1 MSALPPLR
9 PFILTLVA
17 AIAPGCT
24 HFANVTEVPTT
35 DGTSVYVSSREWD
48 DGTPRTIVTERVF
61 DRPSA
66 PCDVLEI
73 EREFYD
79 ETGALL
85 VRETDIET
93 CRVVLVRTTE
103 EYDTGSAHVRRTRQ
117 HDANR
122 DGVFDV
128 ERVAYEPLNEL
139 PRAPALASVE
149 PR

>member
-1 MSALPPLR
+1 MPPPVR
-9 PFILTLVA
+9 TFILMLVA
-17 AIAPGCT
+17 AVAPGCT

-35 DGTSVYVSSREWD
+35 DGTAVYVSSRAWD

-61 DRPSA
+61 ERPTA

-85 VRETDIET
+85 VRETDVET

-103 EYDTGSAHVRRTRQ
+103 EYDMGSAQVRRTRQ
-117 HDANR
+117 RDANR

-128 ERVAYEPLNEL
+128 ERVAYEPLNER
-139 PRAPALASVE
+139 PDAPALASVDS
-149 PR
+149 R

>member
-1 MSALPPLR
+1 MSALPPPFR
-9 PFILTLVA
+9 SFILPLVA

-24 HFANVTEVPTT
+24 HFANVAEVPTT

-61 DRPSA
+61 ERPTA

-79 ETGALL
+79 ETGVLL
-85 VRETDIET
+85 VRETDVET
-93 CRVVLVRTTE
+93 CRVVLMRTTE
-103 EYDTGSAHVRRTRQ
+103 EYDIGSARVRRTRQ

-128 ERVAYEPLNEL
+128 ERVAYEPMHEV
-139 PRAPALASVE
+139 PGAPALASA
-149 PR
+149 R